1 MPPLSDAPAEGSRGS
16 GNLSASSQLLGIFE
30 AMDQGVIAFDR
41 ELTILAANRRAGAIV
56 NMPAEL
62 LRPGADFREM
72 IRYAAERG
80 DYGPGDT
87 EEIVADML
95 ALARSHD
102 PHSFDR
108 HLSNGTTIEVR
119 SQPLPGGGFVVTY
132 TDVTE
137 RRAAERRIERQN
149 ELLAILQ
156 KVAAAANLSNSV
168 DGAFGRCIDLICA
181 FTGWPIGHVYQVEQ
195 SRGEILVPSDIWHL
209 DDPARFAAFKTVSDR
224 TTFTA
229 GIGLPGRVME
239 SGAPVWIRDVTVDP
253 NFPRAKL
260 AKNIGVKAAF
270 AFPVLVGKQVV
281 AVFEFFAAEAQPPD
295 EALLGIMRS
304 VGAQLGRMVE
314 RETATA
320 ELRRATKQAE
330 LANRSKS
337 EFLANMSHEL
347 RTPLNAIIG
356 FSELLQTPG
365 GAGIDA
371 ENRKQYIGD
380 IAASGRHLLS
390 LINDLLDLS
399 KIEADEFTLREEA
412 FDLATETETCL
423 NFVAERARQEDVGL
437 IREFENGVPALN
449 ADLRC
454 CKQIVLNLVTN
465 AIKFTEPGGEVT
477 ISVRQ
482 ESDGSIA
489 ISVADT
495 GIGMDKS
502 EIRAALQPFR
512 QIDSGLARRHEG
524 TGLGLPLVKALAELH
539 GARFEIE
546 SESGQGTTASVLFP
560 PERSAAI
567 SGVGQI
573 LDVG

>member
-1 MPPLSDAPAEGSRGS
+1 M
-16 GNLSASSQLLGIFE
+16 SASSQLLGIFE
-30 AMDQGVIAFDR
+30 ALDQGVIAFDR
-41 ELTILAANRRAGAIV
+41 ELTILAANKRAGAIV
-56 NMPAEL
+56 NMPADL
-62 LRPGADFREM
+62 VRPGADFREM

-87 EEIVADML
+87 EEIVADKL

-102 PHSFDR
+102 PHSFNR
-108 HLSNGTTIEVR
+108 HLSDGTTIEVR
-119 SQPLPGGGFVVTY
+119 SQPLPGGGFVVSY

-156 KVAAAANLSNSV
+156 KVAAAANLSTSV
-168 DGAFGRCIDLICA
+168 DGAFGRCIDLICG
-181 FTGWPIGHVYQVEQ
+181 FTDWPIGHVYQVEQ

-224 TTFTA
+224 TTFAA

-365 GAGIDA
+365 GAGID
-371 ENRKQYIGD
+371 EESRKQYIGD

-399 KIEADEFTLREEA
+399 KIEADEFTLREET
-412 FDLATETETCL
+412 FDPATETENCL
-423 NFVAERARQEDVGL
+423 NFVAERARQEDVEL
-437 IREFENGVPALN
+437 IRDFKKGAIAIH

-465 AIKFTEPGGEVT
+465 AIKFTEPGGNVT

-482 ESDGSIA
+482 TSDGSIA

-495 GIGMDKS
+495 GIGMDQS

-539 GARFEIE
+539 GARFEIQ
-546 SESGQGTTASVLFP
+546 SEPGLGTTARVLFP

-567 SGVGQI
+567 GGVGQA

>member
-1 MPPLSDAPAEGSRGS
+1 M
-16 GNLSASSQLLGIFE
+16 
-30 AMDQGVIAFDR
+30 
-41 ELTILAANRRAGAIV
+41 AANKRAGAIV
-56 NMPAEL
+56 NMPADL
-62 LRPGADFREM
+62 VRPGADFREM

-87 EEIVADML
+87 EEIVADKL

-102 PHSFDR
+102 PHSFNR
-108 HLSNGTTIEVR
+108 HLSDGTTIEVR
-119 SQPLPGGGFVVTY
+119 SQPLPGGGFVVSY

-156 KVAAAANLSNSV
+156 KVAAAANLSTSV
-168 DGAFGRCIDLICA
+168 DGAFGRCIDLICG
-181 FTGWPIGHVYQVEQ
+181 FTDWPIGHVYQVEQ

-224 TTFTA
+224 TTFAA

-365 GAGIDA
+365 GAGID
-371 ENRKQYIGD
+371 EESRKQYIGD

-399 KIEADEFTLREEA
+399 KIEADEFTLREET
-412 FDLATETETCL
+412 FDPATETENCL
-423 NFVAERARQEDVGL
+423 NFVAERARQEDVEL
-437 IREFENGVPALN
+437 IRDFKKGAIAIH

-465 AIKFTEPGGEVT
+465 AIKFTEPGGNVT

-482 ESDGSIA
+482 TSDGSIA

-495 GIGMDKS
+495 GIGMDQS

-539 GARFEIE
+539 GARF
-546 SESGQGTTASVLFP
+546 
-560 PERSAAI
+560 
-567 SGVGQI
+567 
-573 LDVG
+573 